1 MTTTDSRLSEI
12 GAFIQTNL
20 KKFSSNLAPTKAQ
33 TYDDWRKHFLYQRLS
48 LGFTLALISYFTF
61 TLSQINNFF
70 FDPDH
75 FQPSWLATQVVAEL
89 GLIIG
94 LVLLRTPLG
103 MKYPGLMFLLL
114 SWVVTITPQIR
125 ENLNGIATASII
137 EWPLMFFSQATLIPV
152 YWPLHLI
159 SQLGVLIYYHGSQ
172 ILFNLKLV
180 LPAPWMTAEFLSL
193 YLFWI
198 CLICNLSVYLYDR
211 LARSEFK
218 SRQALEK
225 AYDLVKEEQERSESL
240 LLNILPHSIAQRL
253 KLQPSTIAD
262 SFTDAGVLFAD
273 IVGFTELSGQ
283 FNPAELVNLLNQI
296 FSEFDHLA
304 ELHGLEKIKTIGDS
318 YMVVSGLPIPH
329 DDYAQAIAAMALD
342 MQRTLKEFNV
352 KTQQN
357 FHIRI
362 GIATGPVVAGVI
374 GIKKF
379 IYDLWGDTVNLAS
392 RMESHGLTDE
402 IQVTETTYLALKEQ
416 YLFEKRGTILVKGKG
431 EMTTYL
437 LKGKK
442 TLAVSTNIP

>member
-33 TYDDWRKHFLYQRLS
+33 TYDDWRKHFIHQRLS

-61 TLSQINNFF
+61 TISEVNNFF
-70 FDPDH
+70 FNRDYFH
-75 FQPSWLATQVVAEL
+75 PSWLATQVIVESGLIL
-89 GLIIG
+89 GLVI
-94 LVLLRTPLG
+94 LRTPLG
-103 MKYPGLMFLLL
+103 IKYPGRMFLLF
-114 SWVVTITPQIR
+114 SWLVTITPQIR
-125 ENLNGIATASII
+125 ETLGGMARASII

-159 SQLGVLIYYHGSQ
+159 SQLGVFVYYQGSQ
-172 ILFNLKLV
+172 ILFNLKVV
-180 LPAPWMTAEFLSL
+180 LPADWMTANFLFL

-225 AYDLVKEEQERSESL
+225 AYDQVKEEQERSESL

-329 DDYAQAIAAMALD
+329 DDYAEAIADMALD

-392 RMESHGLTDE
+392 RMESHGITDE

-416 YLFEKRGTILVKGKG
+416 YQFEKRGTILVKGKG